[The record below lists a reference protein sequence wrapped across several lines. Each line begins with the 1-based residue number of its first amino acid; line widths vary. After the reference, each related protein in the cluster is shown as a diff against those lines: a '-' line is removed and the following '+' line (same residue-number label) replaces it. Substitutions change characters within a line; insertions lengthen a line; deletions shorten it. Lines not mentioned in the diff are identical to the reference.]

1 MIKPKR
7 KSGFTL
13 LEMIVIVGIL
23 GIMATALYPAI
34 MNALRSRSLEAAARD
49 ISMELNRAKI
59 TAVKTKT
66 NIRVIF
72 TQSAGQP
79 WTYIM
84 ETQDAVGTWA
94 AVIGAMKKFVPPEIQ
109 VTINLPDQSVV
120 FSPLGLV
127 DNYTAGQN
135 SISLS
140 SARMRQLHQPD
151 VRSLSIFAGGSVQYA
166 RSSSTEAP

>member
-7 KSGFTL
+7 QSGFTL

-23 GIMATALYPAI
+23 GILAAAVYPAI
-34 MNALRSRSLEAAARD
+34 MNALRNRTLEAAARE
-49 ISMELNRAKI
+49 IAMELHQAKI
-59 TAVKTKT
+59 MAVKTRT
-66 NIRVIF
+66 NIRVVF
-72 TQSAGQP
+72 RQSTGQP
-79 WTYIM
+79 WTYVM
-84 ETQDAVGTWA
+84 ETEDATGNWTTLT
-94 AVIGAMKKFVPPEIQ
+94 GALKRYISAEFQ
-109 VTINLPDQSVV
+109 VTIDLPDQSVV

-127 DNYTAGQN
+127 DNYTVGQN

-140 SARMRQLHQPD
+140 SVEMRQQHQPD

>member
-7 KSGFTL
+7 QSGFTL
-13 LEMIVIVGIL
+13 LEMIVIVGII
-23 GIMATALYPAI
+23 GIMATAIYPAI
-34 MNALRSRSLEAAARD
+34 MNALRSRGLEAAARE
-49 ISMELNRAKI
+49 ISMEFNRAKI
-59 TAVKTKT
+59 MAVKSKT
-66 NIRVIF
+66 NIRVLF
-72 TQSAGQP
+72 TQSTGQP

-84 ETQDAVGTWA
+84 ETEDAVGNWA
-94 AVIGAMKKFVPPEIQ
+94 VVTGAMPKFISAEFQ

-140 SARMRQLHQPD
+140 SEQMRRQHQPD

-166 RSSSTEAP
+166 KSSS